1 MFEVS
6 INKLNCI
13 HEETNFTLTL
23 ASASYHSVQK
33 VFSQL
38 LSQKF
43 LLLFTR

>member
-6 INKLNCI
+6 FNKLNCI
-13 HEETNFTLTL
+13 HEEINLTLTL
-23 ASASYHSVQK
+23 ASVLYHSVQK
-33 VFSQL
+33 LFSQL